1 MPFDLLG
8 ILSTGIV
15 ITRFTDILEKFF
27 LIELKASFIF
37 ASLFQKESVCN
48 VEFAGIAVREKDR
61 GVALLVVRLV
71 ARLLVLLESE
81 GICRKGR
88 VTKPEISATRFI

>member
-1 MPFDLLG
+1 M
-8 ILSTGIV
+8 
-15 ITRFTDILEKFF
+15 
-27 LIELKASFIF
+27 
-37 ASLFQKESVCN
+37 CN